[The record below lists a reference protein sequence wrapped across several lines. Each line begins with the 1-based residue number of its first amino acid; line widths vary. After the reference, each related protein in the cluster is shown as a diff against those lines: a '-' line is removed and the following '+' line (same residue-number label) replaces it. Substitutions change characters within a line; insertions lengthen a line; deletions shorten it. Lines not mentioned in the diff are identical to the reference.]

1 MKPLQKEKILEKDE
15 LGLEGTKF
23 ESSTQSSFMLVA
35 KEYKKDEKDE
45 EEEEEDEKEYKKI
58 TPAQWASNIILS
70 IHQLMLESWTYPL
83 KSEEK
88 GDIEYFVDKNKIFEI
103 DATDPNIPAKE
114 EEVGKKILLY

>member
-1 MKPLQKEKILEKDE
+1 M
-15 LGLEGTKF
+15 EGTKF

-35 KEYKKDEKDE
+35 KEYKKDETTRRDE
-45 EEEEEDEKEYKKI
+45 KDEKEYKKI

-88 GDIEYFVDKNKIFEI
+88 GDIEYFVDKNKI
-103 DATDPNIPAKE
+103 
-114 EEVGKKILLY
+114 